1 MKVNYN
7 GKNIEVSVIGRF
19 KINDNEYM
27 VCDYIEKDNSK
38 IVIFQ
43 VVSEDGKIFVKDI
56 PFDERELVISTYMK
70 IQNNLLGEC

>member
-7 GKNIEVSVIGRF
+7 GLEIEVSIIGRF

-43 VVSEDGKIFVKDI
+43 IVSEDGKVCVKDI
-56 PFDERELVISTYMK
+56 PFDDRELVIEAYMK
-70 IQNNLLGEC
+70 IQDCFLGE